1 MIDVKTKGEIE
12 IMREGGQ
19 KLARIK
25 NKLREK
31 IEPGAVPFDLDKLA
45 ERLILEEGGKP
56 SFKMVKN
63 YYFTTCINRNDGVVH
78 GIPNKVSF
86 KEGDIV
92 SLDIAIFY
100 KGFHT
105 DSAFTIPVGEVD
117 SETRRLLEAGE
128 EALEASIRQAKV
140 GNRVSHIARAIEKT
154 VERYGCT
161 PSRDLTGHGVGRNLH
176 EEPMVPCFWEGSLED
191 SVMLEEGM
199 VLALEAIYMAGEPD
213 IVVSK
218 EDGWTI
224 STRDGKIAGLFEE
237 TIAVTDKGPL
247 LLTA

>member
-1 MIDVKTKGEIE
+1 MINIKTKEEIE

-25 NKLREK
+25 NRLREK
-31 IEPGAVPFDLDKLA
+31 IEPGAVPLELDRLA

-63 YYFTTCINRNDGVVH
+63 YYWTTCINKNDGVVH
-78 GIPNKVSF
+78 GIPNKTPL
-86 KEGDIV
+86 KEGDIA

-105 DSAFTIPVGEVD
+105 DAAFTVPVGEVNR
-117 SETRRLLEAGE
+117 ETKRFLEAGR
-128 EALEASIRQAKV
+128 EALGASVRQATV
-140 GNRVSHIARAIEKT
+140 GNRVSHISRAIEK
-154 VERYGCT
+154 VLERYGYT

-176 EEPMVPCFWEGSLED
+176 EEPMVPCFWEGGLE
-191 SVMLEEGM
+191 SGVPLKEGM
-199 VLALEAIYMAGEPD
+199 VLALEAIYMAGKPD
-213 IVVSK
+213 ITVSK

-224 STRDGKIAGLFEE
+224 STRDGKMAGLFEE
-237 TIAVTDKGPL
+237 TVAVTDKGPL